1 MMGPDVTWYLAVS
14 GFLFA
19 TGALGV
25 MLRRSPLII
34 LLSLEIMLNGANLAF
49 ISFASLHGQLDGQV
63 FALAVMAIA
72 ASEVVVGLGLIVAL
86 NRRDLELDV
95 DKMSTLRG

>member
-1 MMGPDVTWYLAVS
+1 MGPDITWYLAVS

-19 TGALGV
+19 IGALGV
-25 MLRRSPLII
+25 MMRRSPLII

-49 ISFASLHGQLDGQV
+49 IAFARLHGQLDGQI

-86 NRRDLELDV
+86 NRRGLELDV

>member
-1 MMGPDVTWYLAVS
+1 MGPDVTWYLAVS

-49 ISFASLHGQLDGQV
+49 ISFARLHGQLDGQV
-63 FALAVMAIA
+63 FALAVMAVA

>member
-1 MMGPDVTWYLAVS
+1 VMGPDITWYLAVS

-19 TGALGV
+19 IGALGV

-34 LLSLEIMLNGANLAF
+34 LLSLEIMLNAANLAF
-49 ISFASLHGQLDGQV
+49 ISFARLHGQLDGQV
-63 FALAVMAIA
+63 FALAVMAVA